1 MKNISLVIETMMST
15 NGNIITIMDTAT
27 SSMETVVALFT
38 KNITSATED
47 AISLLPFSTFSTIA
61 STSAKT
67 SRGLPPSRKCDD
79 DDKNIIERM
88 NTLSVVL
95 YSVAFLLGVIGNGL
109 VIWVTGLKMKKTVNT
124 VWFLNL
130 ALADFI
136 FTIFLPL
143 SIAYTAMDFHWPF
156 GKFLCK
162 MNAGVSFLNVYASV
176 FFLTIISIDR
186 CFSVVLPVWCQN
198 HRTIRLA
205 SIIALVTWLLAF
217 AISSPILYFRD
228 TRISRKTNTTACFP
242 NYGNLRYLFEK
253 RQKAIAITRFMFGF
267 LIPFIVI
274 VICYGIIS
282 WRIIRNRMS
291 SRSRKPFLIMTAV
304 IVCFFLCWLP
314 FHIFA
319 FIELSIHKGTNCAL
333 ERALKV
339 GIPVATNLAF
349 LNSCINPIL
358 YVLLGLEARSTI
370 RKSFLKK
377 LESAFKEDASQ
388 DTRYSRNQSKTMS
401 EADMSVDRVT
411 SKKFPM
417 NQVSVTVP
425 LNN

>member
-27 SSMETVVALFT
+27 SSMETVALFT
-38 KNITSATED
+38 KNMTSAAED
-47 AISLLPFSTFSTIA
+47 PTNFPSFSTIA
-61 STSAKT
+61 SSSAKT
-67 SRGLPPSRKCDD
+67 SSGLSQSNKCDD
-79 DDKNIIERM
+79 GNNIVDGLNIF
-88 NTLSVVL
+88 SVVL
-95 YSVAFLLGVIGNGL
+95 YSVAFLLGVMGNGL
-109 VIWVTGLKMKKTVNT
+109 VIWVTGFKMKKTVNT

-130 ALADFI
+130 AIADFI
-136 FTIFLPL
+136 FTFFLPL
-143 SIAYTAMDFHWPF
+143 SITYTAMGFHWPF

-162 MNAGVSFLNVYASV
+162 MNAGVSFLNLYASV

-205 SIIALVTWLLAF
+205 SIIALVTWLF
-217 AISSPILYFRD
+217 ALTITSPILYFRD
-228 TRISRKTNTTACFP
+228 TSIHRKTNTIACFT
-242 NYGNLRYLFEK
+242 NYADLSKPGNGYLFQK
-253 RQKAIAITRFMFGF
+253 RHKAIGITRFVFGF
-267 LIPFIVI
+267 LIPFMVI
-274 VICYGIIS
+274 VVCYGIIS

-291 SRSRKPFLIMTAV
+291 NKSRKPFLIMTAV

-319 FIELSIHKGTNCAL
+319 FLEISIHKGTSCAL
-333 ERALKV
+333 QRALKV
-339 GIPVATNLAF
+339 GIPIATNLAF

-358 YVLLGLEARSTI
+358 YVLLGHDARSTI
-370 RKSFLKK
+370 RKSFLVK

-401 EADMSVDRVT
+401 EVDMSVDRVS

-417 NQVSVTVP
+417 HQVSVTQP
-425 LNN
+425 LNY